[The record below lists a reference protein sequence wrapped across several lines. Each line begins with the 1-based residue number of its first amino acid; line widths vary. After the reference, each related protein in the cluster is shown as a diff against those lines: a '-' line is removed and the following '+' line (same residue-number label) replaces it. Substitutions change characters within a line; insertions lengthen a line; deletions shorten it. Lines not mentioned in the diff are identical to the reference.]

1 MTAVTPERVKD
12 LLEHAGDGDW
22 YSAGDRVLADNRPL
36 PVAEWATPANAEL
49 IAAAP
54 DIAHAYLV
62 LAEQIAQLRRLDWV
76 QTTTVGHH
84 CDYAQTVREILEV
97 AA

>member
-1 MTAVTPERVKD
+1 MTSISPERVKE

-54 DIAHAYLV
+54 DIAHAYLQ
-62 LAEQIAQLRRLDWV
+62 LAEQVESLRRLNWV
-76 QTTTVGHH
+76 QQTTPGHH
-84 CDYAQTVREILEV
+84 CDYADVVREILE

>member
-1 MTAVTPERVKD
+1 MTAVTPDRVRD

-22 YSAGDRVLADNRPL
+22 YSAGDRILADNRPL

-54 DIAHAYLV
+54 DIAHAYLQ
-62 LAEQIAQLRRLDWV
+62 LAEQLEALRRLNWV
-76 QTTTVGHH
+76 QTTTTGHH
-84 CDYAQTVREILEV
+84 CDYADVVREILE